1 MEYDNSPAVVET
13 AACLLLL
20 YGSWTMRQHC
30 VDDRNRE
37 KWAGKLFATAEK
49 RPRHVR

>member
-13 AACLLLL
+13 ACLLLL
-20 YGSWTMRQHC
+20 YGSWTMRKHC
-30 VDDRNRE
+30 VDDMNRE

-49 RPRHVR
+49 RTRRVR